1 LISVET
7 IYDGTLRVLDAEG
20 ADGLKARN
28 LAARLHCSTRT
39 LYEQVGN
46 CEALIRGLVAH
57 AFAVAWL
64 IRGTETMPALPGR
77 AAGLRIVC
85 PSLRL
90 VPPCNV
96 VPPLLV

>member
-46 CEALIRGLVAH
+46 REALIRGLVAH
-57 AFAVAWL
+57 AFARIEPDFHEGETRQESTFLTPRAPL
-64 IRGTETMPALPGR
+64 QCGT
-77 AAGLRIVC
+77 AAA
-85 PSLRL
+85 SLKTKFESYI
-90 VPPCNV
+90 
-96 VPPLLV
+96 